1 MNHWEDRMNTTT
13 RLVLA
18 AISAF
23 SLAFTVSAFAADLDT
38 MMKKTDTAKG
48 HVESITK
55 EGVEGKQNVKDF
67 KTQETMKNAGQM
79 KDDGKK
85 LKDVVTGK

>member
-1 MNHWEDRMNTTT
+1 MNTTT
-13 RLVLA
+13 NLVLA

-23 SLAFTVSAFAADLDT
+23 SLTFTVSAFAVDLDT

-48 HVESITK
+48 HVESIKK
-55 EGVEGKQNVKDF
+55 EGGEAKQNVKDL
-67 KTQETMKNAGQM
+67 KTQETMKNASQM

>member
-1 MNHWEDRMNTTT
+1 MKMTTK
-13 RLVLA
+13 LVLA

-23 SLAFTVSAFAADLDT
+23 SLAFTVSAYAADLDT

-48 HVESITK
+48 HVESIKK
-55 EGVEGKQNVKDF
+55 EGGEAKQNVKDL

-79 KDDGKK
+79 KDDGKN
-85 LKDVVTGK
+85 LKDMVTGK

>member
-23 SLAFTVSAFAADLDT
+23 SLTFTVSAFAADLDT

-48 HVESITK
+48 HVESIKK
-55 EGVEGKQNVKDF
+55 EGGEGKQNVKDL

-85 LKDVVTGK
+85 LKDAVTGK

>member
-1 MNHWEDRMNTTT
+1 MNTTT

-18 AISAF
+18 SISTFA
-23 SLAFTVSAFAADLDT
+23 LGFTISAFAADLDT
-38 MMKKTDTAKG
+38 MMKKADTAKG
-48 HVESITK
+48 HVESIKK
-55 EGVEGKQNVKDF
+55 EGGEAKQNVKDL
-67 KTQETMKNAGQM
+67 KTQETMKNASQM

>member
-1 MNHWEDRMNTTT
+1 MNMTTK
-13 RLVLA
+13 LVLA

-23 SLAFTVSAFAADLDT
+23 SLTFTVSAFAVDLDT
-38 MMKKTDTAKG
+38 VMKKTDTAKG
-48 HVESITK
+48 HVESIKK
-55 EGVEGKQNVKDF
+55 EGGEAKQNVKDL

>member
-1 MNHWEDRMNTTT
+1 MNMTTK
-13 RLVLA
+13 LVLA

-23 SLAFTVSAFAADLDT
+23 SLTFTVSAFAVDLDT

-48 HVESITK
+48 HVESIKK
-55 EGVEGKQNVKDF
+55 EGGEGKQNVKDL

-79 KDDGKK
+79 KDDGKN
-85 LKDVVTGK
+85 LQDLVTGK

>member
-1 MNHWEDRMNTTT
+1 MNTTT
-13 RLVLA
+13 NLVLA

-23 SLAFTVSAFAADLDT
+23 SLTFTVSAFAADLDT

-48 HVESITK
+48 HVESIKK
-55 EGVEGKQNVKDF
+55 EGGEGKQNVKDL

>member
-1 MNHWEDRMNTTT
+1 MNTTT
-13 RLVLA
+13 RLVLT

-23 SLAFTVSAFAADLDT
+23 SLTFTVSAFAADLDT

-48 HVESITK
+48 HVESIKK
-55 EGVEGKQNVKDF
+55 EGGEGKQNVKDL

>member
-1 MNHWEDRMNTTT
+1 MNHWEDRMNMTT
-13 RLVLA
+13 RLALA
-18 AISAF
+18 TISAF

-48 HVESITK
+48 HVESIKK
-55 EGVEGKQNVKDF
+55 ESGEAKQNVKDL

-79 KDDGKK
+79 KDDGKN
-85 LKDVVTGK
+85 LKEVVTGK

>member
-18 AISAF
+18 TISAF
-23 SLAFTVSAFAADLDT
+23 SLVFTVSAFAADLDT

-48 HVESITK
+48 HVESIKK
-55 EGVEGKQNVKDF
+55 EGGEAKQNVKDL
-67 KTQETMKNAGQM
+67 KTQETMKNTGQM
-79 KDDGKK
+79 KDDGKN

>member
-1 MNHWEDRMNTTT
+1 MSTAT

-23 SLAFTVSAFAADLDT
+23 AMGFTVSVFSADLDT
-38 MMKKTDTAKG
+38 MKKKTDTAKG
-48 HVESITK
+48 HVESIKK
-55 EGVEGKQNVKDF
+55 EGGEGKQNVKDL

>member
-1 MNHWEDRMNTTT
+1 MNTTT

-23 SLAFTVSAFAADLDT
+23 ALGFTVSAFAVDLDT

-48 HVESITK
+48 HVESIKK
-55 EGVEGKQNVKDF
+55 EGGEAKQNVKDL

-79 KDDGKK
+79 KDDGKN
-85 LKDVVTGK
+85 LKDMVTGK

>member
-1 MNHWEDRMNTTT
+1 MNTTT
-13 RLVLA
+13 KLVLA

-23 SLAFTVSAFAADLDT
+23 SLAFTVSAFAADLDA

-48 HVESITK
+48 HVESIKK
-55 EGVEGKQNVKDF
+55 EGGEAKQNVKDL

-79 KDDGKK
+79 KDDGKN